1 MKDQDTFIDQFFNKE
16 LDEQG
21 LQEFQQRV
29 NSDAEFKE
37 EVQFRMSL
45 KKAVGQQ
52 QATERIQK
60 DAIKRRLKEL
70 DTASVQ
76 SPSVEKKPQ
85 AKVRNLGRWIAAAA
99 AIGMLLF
106 AAVWMFNNEGTSQQN
121 LTADFFEKNYTP
133 YDADITLKSPTTNTL
148 IAELD
153 KAYKAKD
160 YTSSISISN
169 SILKEFPNDAEILL
183 IKGNSLL
190 EKGDLDNALLT
201 FNSISNVLY
210 NDEANWYSAMVFIKQ
225 NKMGEAKARLKRI
238 KGGKYLKKLENLNLK

>member
-16 LDEQG
+16 LGQQE

-29 NSDAEFKE
+29 NSDPEFKE

-45 KKAVGQQ
+45 QKATAQQ
-52 QATERIQK
+52 EATDRIQK
-60 DAIKRRLKEL
+60 TAIKKRLKEL
-70 DTASVQ
+70 DATAAAQ
-76 SPSVEKKPQ
+76 PQ
-85 AKVRNLGRWIAAAA
+85 TKVRSLGGWIAAAA

-106 AAVWMFNNEGTSQQN
+106 AAVWMFNNEGTSPQN

-133 YDADITLKSPTTNTL
+133 YEADITLKSATTNTL

-190 EKGDLDNALLT
+190 EKNQLDDALNIFDSVTNAL
-201 FNSISNVLY
+201 Y
-210 NDEANWYSAMVFIKQ
+210 ADEANWYAAMVLIKQ
-225 NKMGEAKARLKRI
+225 NKIEAAKARLQKIKR
-238 KGGKYLKKLENLNLK
+238 GQYLKKLENLNLN

>member
-16 LDEQG
+16 LDQQG

-29 NSDAEFKE
+29 NSDPEFKE

-52 QATERIQK
+52 EATERIQK
-60 DAIKRRLKEL
+60 SAIKKRLKEL
-70 DTASVQ
+70 DTTSAQ
-76 SPSVEKKPQ
+76 QPQ
-85 AKVRNLGRWIAAAA
+85 AKVRSLGRWVAAVA

-106 AAVWMFNNEGTSQQN
+106 AAVWMFNNEGTSSQN

-148 IAELD
+148 VAELD

-160 YTSSISISN
+160 YTSSISLSN

-190 EKGDLDNALLT
+190 EKGDLDKALLT